1 MGAHSVSRDGE
12 GNYVSEY
19 RDSLNL
25 LDPPI
30 KNLMRGNIFPPKA
43 HEKVQSE
50 VEADQKLT
58 EKYISHHEVLDYSEE
73 DGVVVTEEI
82 EDAVLVKKYL
92 EEADIHEVSDIGESM
107 GHLIADIHRFGTHGD
122 PGLGNFMYR
131 DGEIF
136 SIDHEFYSN
145 NATAADIADDI
156 RIIEADSRNM
166 APEKYEAFIENFRE
180 GYRTELEASGIENV
194 DRKNSAELSV
204 LNEPLVIFDGLGRT
218 LDGSGKNYQQKF
230 DEALNLMYNSLKQ

>member
-1 MGAHSVSRDGE
+1 MGAHSVSRDEE

-19 RDSLNL
+19 RDSHNV
-25 LDPPI
+25 LDPPF
-30 KNLMRGNIFPPKA
+30 KNLRSGNIFPPKA
-43 HEKVQSE
+43 REKVENE

-58 EKYISHHEVLDYSEE
+58 EKYIAHHEVLEYSEE
-73 DGVVVTEEI
+73 DGIVVTEEV
-82 EDAVLVKKYL
+82 EDVTLVKKYL
-92 EEADIHEVSDIGESM
+92 EDADISEVSSIGKSM

-145 NATAADIADDI
+145 NATASDIADDL

-166 APEKYEAFIENFRE
+166 DPEKYEAFIENFRE
-180 GYRTELEASGIENV
+180 GYRTELEASSIENV
-194 DRKNSAELSV
+194 DREDSAELSV
-204 LNEPLVIFDGLGRT
+204 LNEPLVMFDGVGRT
-218 LDGSGKNYQQKF
+218 LNGSEKTYQQKF
-230 DEALNLMYNSLKQ
+230 DEALNLMYNSLRT